1 MKSPPQEKFYLG
13 LKPLQR
19 SDPRDALEAVTG
31 AQSALINRKTGQKQK
46 ETERD
51 RKRQKEK
58 ERKGLW
64 NL

>member
-46 ETERD
+46 E
-51 RKRQKEK
+51 K

>member
-46 ETERD
+46 EKE
-51 RKRQKEK
+51 KEK